1 MAGDGI
7 GDNQIRLLK
16 MLTKTVI
23 NDNGNRSIDAIRTFG
38 MAWLYAA
45 LEIPEVEHYEKIAY
59 AFMKIVDIKSG
70 GVYDVEFI
78 SLMRQCDARFS
89 KYDVDSLV
97 EYYLK
102 SEFVVAD

>member
-23 NDNGNRSIDAIRTFG
+23 NDNGNRSIDAIRTFSV
-38 MAWLYAA
+38 AWLYAA
-45 LEIPEVEHYEKIAY
+45 LELPEV
-59 AFMKIVDIKSG
+59 G
-70 GVYDVEFI
+70 
-78 SLMRQCDARFS
+78 
-89 KYDVDSLV
+89 
-97 EYYLK
+97 YYLK